1 MRTAEGKESQSL
13 TGSEQESKRRKVTE
27 THITQVVSRVWSTM
41 QKRNNKAS
49 RDIFDDEHF
58 GSMQTKCCKYIVL
71 CLHCMSLSIKAFSIK
86 DDTNIH
92 SP

>member
-13 TGSEQESKRRKVTE
+13 TGSEQESERAQKKE
-27 THITQVVSRVWSTM
+27 GDGDTHHTM

-49 RDIFDDEHF
+49 RDTFDDEHF

-86 DDTNIH
+86 GGTDIH